1 MMSSL
6 WNSLFYQPILQGLIF
21 FYKALGNNFGWAIIT
36 ITILIRSL
44 LIPLIL
50 PTLRSGQR
58 LKDLQPE
65 LEKLKEK
72 YQDKKKLQQEQLKL
86 YRQHNLNPAAGCLP
100 FLLQFAVLIALYRVF
115 ANFIQTGMIDNTQVN
130 MEFLWLNLAQPDHYY
145 VLPVLAGLS
154 QFLLVKIMPLP
165 SPSPTKKKSANQ
177 EDMATA
183 MQKQMNLMMPLMT
196 ILISLKLP
204 SGLALYWV
212 ATTLF
217 SIIQQKF
224 FSQWSRQT

>member
-130 MEFLWLNLAQPDHYY
+130 MEFLWLNLAQPDNYY